1 MAYKNKYSKNSY
13 AIDPKTIAFFKLI
26 FDKGYTVTRIINNS
40 VGKPYTKKP
49 IKDADKL
56 LRVINL
62 KKPQM
67 AHIDIEYPNKN
78 VVGGVLIAR
87 YGYVRIHADTN
98 NRVTVNVIR
107 ESINEGDKE
116 LNQLYSEAD
125 FFASIQFWE

>member
-1 MAYKNKYSKNSY
+1 MAYKNKFSINPYTVDAK
-13 AIDPKTIAFFKLI
+13 AIAFFKLI
-26 FDKGYTVTRIINNS
+26 FDKGYTVSRIVNS
-40 VGKPYTKKP
+40 GVGKAYTKKP

-67 AHIDIEYPNKN
+67 AHIDIEYPKKDGTGN
-78 VVGGVLIAR
+78 VLIAR
-87 YGYVRIHADTN
+87 YGFIRIQADTN

-107 ESINEGDKE
+107 ESDKE
-116 LNQLYSEAD
+116 LNQLYKEAD

>member
-1 MAYKNKYSKNSY
+1 MANKNKYSKNSY

-26 FDKGYTVTRIINNS
+26 FDKGYTVTRIVNNS

-67 AHIDIEYPNKN
+67 AHIDIEYPKKDGTGN
-78 VVGGVLIAR
+78 VLITR
-87 YGYVRIHADTN
+87 YGFVRIQADTN
-98 NRVTVNVIR
+98 NCVTVNVIR
-107 ESINEGDKE
+107 ESDKE